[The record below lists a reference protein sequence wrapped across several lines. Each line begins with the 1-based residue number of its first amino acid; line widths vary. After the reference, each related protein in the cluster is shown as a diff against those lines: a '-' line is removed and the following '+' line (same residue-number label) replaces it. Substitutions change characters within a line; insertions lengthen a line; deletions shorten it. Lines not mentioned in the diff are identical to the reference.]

1 MATIDVVEFEI
12 GGEHY
17 AFDIHLAREIVEMIP
32 ITPIPGA
39 PPYIAGIINLR
50 GEITNIIRINE
61 LLSLKE
67 GKNVEDQK
75 IIVLVSGGNEGS
87 GIGIIVDEVHSVN
100 AVSEDDI
107 EQIGDNISSDINGF
121 IKGIIMVR
129 NTENSGKEGLIIWL
143 DMEKILGDL
152 VARHQG

>member
-50 GEITNIIRINE
+50 GEITNVIRINE
-61 LLSLKE
+61 LLSLTE
-67 GKNVEDQK
+67 GKKVEDQK
-75 IIVLVSGGNEGS
+75 IIVLVSNGNEGS
-87 GIGIIVDEVHSVN
+87 GIGIIVDEVHAVN
-100 AVSEDDI
+100 AISEDDV
-107 EQIGDNISSDINGF
+107 EQIGENISSDINGF

-129 NTENSGKEGLIIWL
+129 DVENSGKEGLVIWL

-152 VARHQG
+152 ITRHQG